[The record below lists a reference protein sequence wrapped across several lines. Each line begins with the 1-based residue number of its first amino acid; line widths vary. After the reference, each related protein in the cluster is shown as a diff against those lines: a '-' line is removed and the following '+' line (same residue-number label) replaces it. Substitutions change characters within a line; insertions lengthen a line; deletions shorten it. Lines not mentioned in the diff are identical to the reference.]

1 MTDDM
6 HQPNLTQRQEKLL
19 EVLIRE
25 YISHPEPVSSK
36 MLSVL
41 ADTGLSSAT
50 IRNEMA
56 MLEEVGFIRAPH
68 TSAGRIPTEEGYR
81 YFVKRLIDESTLPE
95 FNSASIQAQFQEM
108 TPEIETW
115 MRNAAQILA
124 KQTQTAALVTEPVYS
139 SYLFKQV
146 QLVGIQGRM
155 VLMVLVLDGG
165 NVHQQMLIM
174 AETLAQERLNQAAE
188 AINRHCQDLPSD
200 KIREMTRNLPSI
212 LAQEIGELV
221 AYALHQLQNIENRV
235 VYRAGLGNILLEFE
249 EEGAR
254 QAIRVLEGNIEID
267 NLFNNLAANQVGSAR
282 VLIGGDS
289 DWQELSSLSL
299 VLGRYSTGHVMGTV
313 GVVGPTRMHYGRAIS
328 TVSYVSNLLSEYLA
342 DIHRGDNALSSDP
355 TSDDKS
361 D

>member
-1 MTDDM
+1 MTDDTL
-6 HQPNLTQRQEKLL
+6 QPNLTQRQEKLL
-19 EVLIRE
+19 EILIRE

-36 MLSVL
+36 MLAVL
-41 ADTGLSSAT
+41 ADLGLSSAT
-50 IRNEMA
+50 VRNEMA

-81 YFVKRLIDESTLPE
+81 YFVKRLIDEPSLPE
-95 FNSASIQAQFQEM
+95 PNSAVIQAQFQDI

-115 MRNAAQILA
+115 MRNAARILA
-124 KQTQTAALVTEPVYS
+124 QQTNTAALVTEPTYTS
-139 SYLFKQV
+139 HLFKQV
-146 QLVGIQGRM
+146 QLISVQGRM

-174 AETLAQERLNQAAE
+174 AEPIPQERLNQAA
-188 AINRHCQDLPSD
+188 ADINRYCQDLTSD
-200 KIREMTRNLPSI
+200 KIREITRNLPSV

-221 AYALHQLQNIENRV
+221 SEALQQMVSFDKRT
-235 VYRAGLGNILLEFE
+235 VYQAGLGNILLEFE

-254 QAIRVLEGNIEID
+254 QAIKVLEGNIALD
-267 NLFNNLAANQVGSAR
+267 TLFNNLSDNQIGSAR

-289 DWQELSSLSL
+289 EWQELSSLSL

-328 TVSYVSNLLSEYLA
+328 TVSYIANLLSNYMGNLHTANSENIEA
-342 DIHRGDNALSSDP
+342 D
-355 TSDDKS
+355 DDI
-361 D
+361 DE